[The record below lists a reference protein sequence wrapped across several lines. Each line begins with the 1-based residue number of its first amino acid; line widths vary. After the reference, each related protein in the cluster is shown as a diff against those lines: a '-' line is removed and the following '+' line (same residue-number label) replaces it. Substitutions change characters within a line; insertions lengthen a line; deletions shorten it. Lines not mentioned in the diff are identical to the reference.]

1 MLGHRKMI
9 KCASA
14 KYYTVALLEIS
25 IDGCRIWPLA
35 GKIGQK
41 SSIRVKRFN
50 PWVWD
55 LTITRKNQ
63 TK

>member
-35 GKIGQK
+35 GKIRKKAVSGLEI
-41 SSIRVKRFN
+41 SIDGRR
-50 PWVWD
+50 
-55 LTITRKNQ
+55 I
-63 TK
+63 